1 MGASGDASGNGDLSE
16 PSSGSKSFFRKV
28 KSVLGIKNSSSLKE
42 SLEEVI
48 EEHDS
53 SGEYID
59 PEEKE
64 MLQKVLAFSELTVED
79 VMIPRADIIAVE
91 YETPFDELKKFMV
104 EKAHTRVPVY
114 RKNMDDIA
122 GFIHIK
128 DIVKVLCNN
137 EEFNMESM
145 MRQTLFVPPSMKIST
160 LLMKMQLA
168 HVHMAIVIDEYGGT
182 TGLVTMEDLVE
193 EIVGEIEDEHDIVDV
208 VVFNKIGSNS
218 YEASA
223 RMPIDDL
230 QERLGVDLVEEG
242 EGEDFDT
249 LGGLIF
255 FILGR
260 IPAKGEVA
268 LHPKG
273 LEFEILDA
281 DPRHIKRVLI
291 RNKGLPSP
299 SEGEGI

>member
-1 MGASGDASGNGDLSE
+1 MVASGDGHLIEA
-16 PSSGSKSFFRKV
+16 SSGSKSLFKRL
-28 KSVLGIKNSSSLKE
+28 KSVLGIKNSATLKE

-53 SGEYID
+53 SGEFID

-79 VMIPRADIIAVE
+79 VMIPRADIVAVE
-91 YETPFDELKKFMV
+91 YETLFDDLKKFMV
-104 EKAHTRVPVY
+104 EKSHTRVPVY
-114 RKNMDDIA
+114 RRNMDDIA
-122 GFIHIK
+122 GFMHIK
-128 DIVKVLCNN
+128 DIVRVLCND
-137 EEFNMESM
+137 EKFSMKDM

-193 EIVGEIEDEHDIVDV
+193 EIVGEIEDEHDIAEDI
-208 VVFNKIGSNS
+208 VFNKIGADS
-218 YEASA
+218 YEVSG
-223 RMPIDDL
+223 RISIDEL
-230 QERLGVDLVEEG
+230 EEKLGIDLVDED
-242 EGEDFDT
+242 EDFDT

-260 IPAKGEVA
+260 IPAKIGRA
-268 LHPKG
+268 SCR
-273 LEFEILDA
+273 A
-281 DPRHIKRVLI
+281 RVF
-291 RNKGLPSP
+291 RAV
-299 SEGEGI
+299 